1 MGVCVNNVTTEQLNT
16 KPSRRPML
24 DIDKINESKNAYRI
38 LKRIQDILVSLIGII
53 ALLPVFL
60 IISII
65 VFIECPTASPIFVQK
80 RVGKNGKH
88 FKFLKFRSMVPDAED
103 RLEQL
108 LDQNEMEGHA
118 FKMKNDPRITKVG
131 RILRKTSLDELPQLF
146 NVLVGNMS
154 LVGPRPPIPR
164 EVANYDEYQLQRL
177 LVTPGITCYWQT
189 LPNRNDMTFDEWLE
203 MDLDYIED
211 RSFKTDYTIILS
223 TVFAVLG
230 MNGI

>member
-1 MGVCVNNVTTEQLNT
+1 MNNVTTEQLNT

-24 DIDKINESKNAYRI
+24 DINKINESKNAYRI

-80 RVGKNGKH
+80 RVGKNGKN

>member
-1 MGVCVNNVTTEQLNT
+1 MNNVTTEQLNT

-53 ALLPVFL
+53 ALLPVFI

-88 FKFLKFRSMVPDAED
+88 FNFLKFRSMVPDAED
-103 RLEQL
+103 RLEEL

-177 LVTPGITCYWQT
+177 LATPGITCYWQT

-211 RSFKTDYTIILS
+211 RSFKTDYTIIIS

>member
-1 MGVCVNNVTTEQLNT
+1 MNNVTTEQLNT

-53 ALLPVFL
+53 ALLPVFI

>member
-1 MGVCVNNVTTEQLNT
+1 MNNVTTEQLNT

-24 DIDKINESKNAYRI
+24 DINKINESKNAYRI

>member
-1 MGVCVNNVTTEQLNT
+1 MNNVTTEQLNT